1 ADETGWKL
9 STTRAAAVFSRT
21 LQAANPTATSD
32 ELLDWL
38 KSAWLRWDE
47 EGTETTQA
55 ADMALAR
62 AAGHLET
69 WCRRHGMLSA
79 WSLQVPPASEAAS
92 ADDALPRVIPEGR
105 QAMPA
110 SAVRLWHWARGAVSP
125 LQALWRGRRARLQD
139 WLAAL
144 RDTLAAAGSLRM
156 LAQDPAGELA
166 LQALRFDAASQ
177 AA

>member
-1 ADETGWKL
+1 SLIRRVRAMLDGAGVLIADETGWKL

-92 ADDALPRVIPEGR
+92 ADDALPQV
-105 QAMPA
+105 
-110 SAVRLWHWARGAVSP
+110 
-125 LQALWRGRRARLQD
+125 
-139 WLAAL
+139 
-144 RDTLAAAGSLRM
+144 
-156 LAQDPAGELA
+156 
-166 LQALRFDAASQ
+166 
-177 AA
+177 